1 MPVMHDGL
9 FGLSENPFV
18 EGHDAR
24 FVYASRAH
32 REVVTR
38 IRRGIENR
46 EPFVL
51 VTGSPGTGKT
61 IAVQAALAEAA
72 PHTLVLVAASP
83 SLSHA
88 KFRERILSGFAP
100 DASDPATPAR
110 SADGIEARLRAVH
123 ARGRMAILVVD
134 EAQNLGLPLLE
145 ELRVLSNLEADG
157 RNLLQI
163 ILAGQPGLEESL
175 SRPGCEALRQ
185 RIAVRCRLG
194 SLSDEET
201 ESYIRHRVSVAGGD
215 SRSLFTN
222 ESCQAIHRLAHG
234 IPREINLLAGEA
246 LMLAHSAG
254 ESGIE
259 AGHIAGA
266 AVLLGFRSVVEDS
279 QPTGDAVKAVAV
291 ETVEVLSPA
300 DADSGLDECEGPE
313 AVPPVPSG
321 ASLLASCEA
330 PPVGCVEASAV
341 VDLETAAPAPPE
353 AAPASR
359 SQESPVVEIET
370 FAPAPCEAPLAG
382 PAEESPLAQAEVSVP
397 AHSCNPSP
405 ASTRPVGTAKPTL
418 ARLESPEVE
427 AWLARFRDPNGP
439 PKIGSRLAVATT
451 LSEALEPRTTDAAD
465 EEQALP
471 AVPHHA
477 GARRRAPPRRSSPRG
492 GRTRRTATWT
502 AGALLLLAAGGLVLV
517 ISGRSLVRA
526 RPPTRAAIETTVGK
540 VDRTRTLG
548 ASVAQ
553 PSLVPAPPTA
563 APRRPSARAASAPS
577 PDSAGT
583 RLAPVPPAPCYGVE
597 VASFIVESRAV
608 EERDRLAARISLPCR
623 VATSREDGAQVYS
636 IVVGPVAS
644 RQEAVRLSEDLS
656 GRGLVGQ
663 ARVVRWAASDSTR
676 R

>member
-1 MPVMHDGL
+1 MPDSL

-24 FVYASRAH
+24 FVYPSRAH
-32 REVVTR
+32 REAVTR
-38 IRRGIENR
+38 LRRGIQNR

-51 VTGSPGTGKT
+51 VTGSPGVGKT
-61 IAVQAALAEAA
+61 IAVQAALAEAE
-72 PHTLVLVAASP
+72 PHTLVLIAASP

-110 SADGIEARLRAVH
+110 SADGIEARLRALH

-163 ILAGQPGLEESL
+163 ILAGQPGLEEAL

-194 SLSDEET
+194 SLSDEES

-215 SRSLFTN
+215 SEFLFTS

-246 LMLAHSAG
+246 LMLAHAAG
-254 ESGIE
+254 ESAIE
-259 AGHIAGA
+259 AGHVAGA

-279 QPTGDAVKAVAV
+279 QPTGDPVKAVAV

-300 DADSGLDECEGPE
+300 DVDSGLGEREEPK
-313 AVPPVPSG
+313 ARPPVLPDV
-321 ASLLASCEA
+321 SLPASCEV
-330 PPVGCVEASAV
+330 PPAGRVEESAL
-341 VDLETAAPAPPE
+341 VDIESSAPAPPE
-353 AAPASR
+353 VAPASR
-359 SQESPVVEIET
+359 PQESPVAEIET

-382 PAEESPLAQAEVSVP
+382 HAEESLLARAEGSVP
-397 AHSCNPSP
+397 ALSANPSP
-405 ASTRPVGTAKPTL
+405 ASTRPVGTAKAMP
-418 ARLESPEVE
+418 ARLDSPEVE

-451 LSEALEPRTTDAAD
+451 ASEALEPRTTDAAD
-465 EEQALP
+465 EQPALP
-471 AVPHHA
+471 AMPHHA
-477 GARRRAPPRRSSPRG
+477 GARRRTLPRRRSSGG
-492 GRTRRTATWT
+492 GRTWRTATWM
-502 AGALLLLAAGGLVLV
+502 AGALLLLAGGGLVLV
-517 ISGRSLVRA
+517 VSGRSRVRV
-526 RPPTRAAIETTVGK
+526 RPSTRAVIETTVRR

-548 ASVAQ
+548 ASVAR
-553 PSLVPAPPTA
+553 PSLVPVPPAA
-563 APRRPSARAASAPS
+563 APGRPPASAASASS
-577 PDSAGT
+577 PASAGT
-583 RLAPVPPAPCYGVE
+583 PLAPAPPAPCYGVE
-597 VASFIVESRAV
+597 VANFIVESRAV

-623 VATSREDGAQVYS
+623 IATSREDGAQVYS
-636 IVVGPVAS
+636 IVVGPVTS

-656 GRGLVGQ
+656 GRGLVGE
-663 ARVVRWAASDSTR
+663 ARVVRWTAPDCTR